1 MLQSEKK
8 VKKME
13 IKDTLL
19 FQNLN
24 EEEIERV
31 LHCSNA
37 KILSF
42 DKHQEIISPEDH
54 PKVLYLI
61 LKGKVIL
68 EQFNYMGKPMNI
80 EYRKTG
86 ELFAQENLFL
96 KKNSFEYSVRAT
108 EPCKILTAKK
118 NFFFQTCEKSCAHH
132 SKVIYNMLHIFAL
145 ENRQK
150 QQRLELLTCGELE
163 QRIARYL
170 MKISNGKSLVSLPMN
185 RNELAAYL
193 NVARPSLS
201 RTLSSMQEQQIIHIC
216 GRNQIQILDFE
227 NLQALIDGV

>member
-1 MLQSEKK
+1 MLQNTKK

-24 EEEIERV
+24 TEEIQRV
-31 LHCSNA
+31 LHCSDA
-37 KILSF
+37 KFLTF
-42 DKHQEIISPEDH
+42 DKNQEIISPKDH

-61 LKGKVIL
+61 LKGEVIL

-86 ELFAQENLFL
+86 ELFAQEDLFL
-96 KKNSFEYSVRAT
+96 EQNTFEYSVRT
-108 EPCKILTAKK
+108 TKPCRILTANK

-132 SKVIYNMLHIFAL
+132 SKVIYNMLHVFAL

-150 QQRLELLTCGELE
+150 QQRLELLTCGELT

-170 MKISNGKSLVSLPMN
+170 METSHGNSIVCVPMN
-185 RNELAAYL
+185 RSELAAYL

-201 RTLSSMQEQQIIHIC
+201 RTLSSMQEQNIIQIH

>member
-1 MLQSEKK
+1 
-8 VKKME
+8 ME

-19 FQNLN
+19 FQNLKK
-24 EEEIERV
+24 EEIQRV

-37 KILSF
+37 KLLTF
-42 DKHQEIISPEDH
+42 DKHQEIISPDDH
-54 PKVLYLI
+54 PEVLYLI
-61 LKGKVIL
+61 LKGKVLL

-86 ELFAQENLFL
+86 ELFAQETLFL
-96 KKNSFEYSVRAT
+96 ENDKFDYSVRAT
-108 EPCKILTAKK
+108 EPCKILTANK

-145 ENRQK
+145 ENQQK
-150 QQRLELLTCGELE
+150 QQRLELLTCGELT

-170 MKISNGKSLVSLPMN
+170 METSSGDSIVNLSMN
-185 RNELAAYL
+185 RSELAAYL

-201 RTLSSMQEQQIIHIC
+201 RTLSSMQEQKIIEIH
-216 GRNQIQILDFE
+216 GRNQIEILDFE
-227 NLQALIDGV
+227 NLQALIDGL